1 MAYQVKL
8 VSPLERESVIKSA
21 STAAAKADERDF
33 FEFRNQ
39 KMKLKGIRIPAG
51 LPIYRIENCR
61 TYTEQ
66 EEYIAREKKPVDFF
80 AASQENESTQQ
91 IQHDILARLA
101 AVDRDSVAAIIGVLR
116 SEGQREPILITSTGV
131 VVNGNRRLAAL
142 RELYAENSDTF
153 KHFTHVDCIVLPED
167 ATPDE
172 ILDIEASLQG
182 KPETK
187 LDYDWIADCQL
198 IRRLGKLGRTPEQI
212 AKQLRRKEGDIKNCL
227 QAFNEAQI
235 YLREWAKNE
244 REFGRVRD
252 DGEQFFKDLPKALD
266 GKSQSMENASRAIAW
281 TLFDNRKKLGG
292 RLYAFN
298 SAFGKRATDVMNRM
312 ASQLGVQVTAP
323 PPTDATGGDEFTV
336 DVEDTSVNY
345 DNVVKVIQDPIRKDE
360 VAETL
365 IQICKGV
372 VESDDDRKAGQ
383 AAEKLVINAHTR
395 LEEVD
400 LSKASP
406 TTFGTIFKRLD
417 AIARKVAELKAS
429 LDRFQS
435 HRAPAQKADE

>member
-8 VSPLERESVIKSA
+8 VSPIERESIIRSA
-21 STAAAKADERDF
+21 SAASAKADERDF

-39 KMKLKGIRIPAG
+39 KTKLKSIRIPAG

-66 EEYIAREKKPVDFF
+66 EEYIDRQKKAADFF
-80 AASQENESTQQ
+80 SASQEKESTQQ
-91 IQHDILARLA
+91 VQHEILARLA
-101 AVDRDSVAAIIGVLR
+101 TVDRDSVAAILGVLR

-131 VVNGNRRLAAL
+131 VVNGNRRLAAM
-142 RELYAENSDTF
+142 RELYASDSDAF
-153 KHFTHVDCIVLPED
+153 KHFTHVDCMVLPDD
-167 ATPDE
+167 ATSDE

-198 IRRLGKLGRTPEQI
+198 IKRLGTLGRAPSQI
-212 AKQLRRKEGDIKNCL
+212 AKQLRRKESDIKNCL

-244 REFGRVRD
+244 REFVRVRD

-266 GKSQSMENASRAIAW
+266 GKGQSMENASRAIAW

-292 RLYAFN
+292 RLYSFN
-298 SAFGKRATDVMNRM
+298 SAFGKRAADVMERIG
-312 ASQLGVQVTAP
+312 SQLGVENGSP
-323 PPTDATGGDEFTV
+323 PPSGGSPVDGFAV
-336 DVEDTSVNY
+336 DVEDASADYSGVL
-345 DNVVKVIQDPIRKDE
+345 KLIHDPLRKDE
-360 VAETL
+360 VAET
-365 IQICKGV
+365 IIEICRGV
-372 VESDDDRKAGQ
+372 VESEDDRKSGM
-383 AAEKLVINAHTR
+383 AAERLIIVAQSR

-406 TTFGTIFKRLD
+406 TTFNTIGKRLD
-417 AIARKVAELKAS
+417 AIAKLAADLKAS

-435 HRAPAQKADE
+435 HRAPPPPADE